1 MRRALLAR
9 IAAGAAV
16 VAPCLAGAQ
25 PASYR
30 LDPSHS
36 FVHFEVM
43 HFGTAT
49 LRGRFGPLEGV
60 AELDRAA
67 RRGEV
72 SLTIPT
78 RIVSTGLPVL
88 DSRLR
93 QADLLAS
100 TEHPDAF
107 FVARQF
113 VFEGDTLREVRGEI
127 TLRGISRPLAL
138 RTLSFS
144 CGTHPML
151 QREWC
156 GGDFEAE
163 LRRSDFDMS
172 FGLPLVA
179 DRVRLQVQVEAI
191 RD

>member
-1 MRRALLAR
+1 MKGALLAKL
-9 IAAGAAV
+9 AAGAALA
-16 VAPCLAGAQ
+16 APCLVGAQ
-25 PASYR
+25 PASFR

-49 LRGRFGPLEGV
+49 LRGRLGPLEGV
-60 AELDRAA
+60 AELDRTA

-93 QADLLAS
+93 QPDLLAS
-100 TEHPDAF
+100 GEHPDAY
-107 FVARQF
+107 FVARHF
-113 VFEGDTLREVRGEI
+113 VFEGDRLHEVRGEI
-127 TLRGISRPLAL
+127 TLRDISRPLAL
-138 RTLSFS
+138 RALGFS
-144 CGTHPML
+144 CGTHPIL

-163 LRRSDFDMS
+163 LRRSDFGMS

>member
-1 MRRALLAR
+1 MKRTLLAAA
-9 IAAGAAV
+9 AAGAAL
-16 VAPCLAGAQ
+16 AAGAQ
-25 PASYR
+25 PVSYR
-30 LDPSHS
+30 LDPTHS

-49 LRGRFGPLEGV
+49 LRGRFGPLDGV
-60 AELDRAA
+60 AALDRSAQ
-67 RRGEV
+67 RGEV

-93 QADLLAS
+93 QGDLFAS
-100 TEHPDAF
+100 EAYPEAY
-107 FVARQF
+107 FVARNF
-113 VFEGDTLREVRGEI
+113 VFEGDALREVRGEF

-138 RTLSFS
+138 RATSFS
-144 CGTHPML
+144 CGLHPIAK
-151 QREWC
+151 RDWC

-163 LRRSDFDMS
+163 LRRSDFGMS

-179 DRVRLQVQVEAI
+179 DRVRLLVQVEAI
-191 RD
+191 RDQ